1 MTFTLIGIIIVLT
14 NNSKGGVFM
23 EITDVRV
30 FPVNI
35 DGSMVKAYATVTFDD
50 SFVVRDMRVIEGKNG
65 IFLSMPARR
74 KRNGDFQDVCFP
86 ISTKLR
92 DLMENE
98 VLEKFDDLLASA

>member
-1 MTFTLIGIIIVLT
+1 MLLT
-14 NNSKGGVFM
+14 NNSKGGVFIK
-23 EITDVRV
+23 ITDVRV
-30 FPVNI
+30 FPVEIN
-35 DGSMVKAYATVTFDD
+35 GSMVKAYATVTFDD

-74 KRNGDFQDVCFP
+74 KRNGDYQDVCFP
-86 ISTKLR
+86 ISAKLR

>member
-1 MTFTLIGIIIVLT
+1 
-14 NNSKGGVFM
+14 M

-30 FPVNI
+30 FPVEIN
-35 DGSMVKAYATVTFDD
+35 GSMVKAYATVTFDD

-74 KRNGDFQDVCFP
+74 KRNGDYQDICFP

-98 VLEKFDDLLASA
+98 VLEKFDELLASA

>member
-1 MTFTLIGIIIVLT
+1 MLLT

-35 DGSMVKAYATVTFDD
+35 NGSMVRAYATVTFDN

-65 IFLSMPARR
+65 TFLSMPARK
-74 KRNGDFQDVCFP
+74 KRNGEFQDVCFP

-92 DLMENE
+92 DLMENQ
-98 VLEKFDDLLASA
+98 VLEKFDELLASA